1 MFFMACSPQPTVAV
15 DTNYWSGNARLDQG
29 KRRSGATPLTLSCN
43 CLLAG
48 RFRCFSL
55 RVH

>member
-1 MFFMACSPQPTVAV
+1 V
-15 DTNYWSGNARLDQG
+15 DTNYWSGNARLYQEKG
-29 KRRSGATPLTLSCN
+29 RSGATPPTFSCN

-55 RVH
+55 RLQ